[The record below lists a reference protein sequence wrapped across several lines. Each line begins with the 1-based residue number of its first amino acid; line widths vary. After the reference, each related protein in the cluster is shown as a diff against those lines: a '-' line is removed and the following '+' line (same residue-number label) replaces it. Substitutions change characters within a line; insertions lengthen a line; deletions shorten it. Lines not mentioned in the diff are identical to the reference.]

1 MTGLLELKERLIRF
15 FGKNEIYVVPVLK
28 FILATVVFLLINQNI
43 GYMTRL
49 AGLPVTLVLALLCAV
64 LPVNAI
70 LLFAFIL
77 IAAHLFALSM
87 DVCVVGLILMLV
99 IADGYYAV
107 LTPITFAL
115 HTPYIMPISAG
126 LLRTPASAASIVS
139 GTVMFYFL
147 KGIKE
152 NEAVLSAVEE
162 DSNATSKMVVAI
174 NQLLGNKEMYLVLA
188 TFIVILLVVYVVRRL
203 SIDHAW
209 TVAFLAGILIGLT
222 VLISGFVML
231 GIKGRIVWI
240 IVGSVISAVIAFIQQ
255 FLFFNLD
262 YSRTERVQFE
272 DDEYYY
278 YVKAVPKIYV
288 TTKDKRVKHIA
299 TKDEEKERI
308 SRKALAEEMDIDED
322 LLK

>member
-99 IADGYYAV
+99 ITLLYLRFSPKDGYYAV
-107 LTPITFAL
+107 LTPITFTL
-115 HTPYIMPISAG
+115 HIPYIMPISAG

-152 NEAVLSAVEE
+152 NETVLSAVEE
-162 DSNATSKMVVAI
+162 DSNAASKMV
-174 NQLLGNKEMYLVLA
+174 E
-188 TFIVILLVVYVVRRL
+188 
-203 SIDHAW
+203 
-209 TVAFLAGILIGLT
+209 IGRAH
-222 VLISGFVML
+222 V
-231 GIKGRIVWI
+231 
-240 IVGSVISAVIAFIQQ
+240 
-255 FLFFNLD
+255 
-262 YSRTERVQFE
+262 
-272 DDEYYY
+272 
-278 YVKAVPKIYV
+278 
-288 TTKDKRVKHIA
+288 
-299 TKDEEKERI
+299 
-308 SRKALAEEMDIDED
+308 
-322 LLK
+322 

>member
-99 IADGYYAV
+99 IALLYLRFSPKDGYYAV

-162 DSNATSKMVVAI
+162 DSNAASKMVVAI

-209 TVAFLAGILIGLT
+209 TVASLC
-222 VLISGFVML
+222 
-231 GIKGRIVWI
+231 
-240 IVGSVISAVIAFIQQ
+240 
-255 FLFFNLD
+255 
-262 YSRTERVQFE
+262 
-272 DDEYYY
+272 
-278 YVKAVPKIYV
+278 
-288 TTKDKRVKHIA
+288 
-299 TKDEEKERI
+299 
-308 SRKALAEEMDIDED
+308 
-322 LLK
+322 

>member
-99 IADGYYAV
+99 IALLYLRFSPKDGYYAV

-126 LLRTPASAASIVS
+126 LLRTPASA
-139 GTVMFYFL
+139 
-147 KGIKE
+147 K
-152 NEAVLSAVEE
+152 
-162 DSNATSKMVVAI
+162 
-174 NQLLGNKEMYLVLA
+174 
-188 TFIVILLVVYVVRRL
+188 
-203 SIDHAW
+203 
-209 TVAFLAGILIGLT
+209 
-222 VLISGFVML
+222 
-231 GIKGRIVWI
+231 
-240 IVGSVISAVIAFIQQ
+240 
-255 FLFFNLD
+255 
-262 YSRTERVQFE
+262 
-272 DDEYYY
+272 
-278 YVKAVPKIYV
+278 
-288 TTKDKRVKHIA
+288 
-299 TKDEEKERI
+299 
-308 SRKALAEEMDIDED
+308 
-322 LLK
+322 

>member
-1 MTGLLELKERLIRF
+1 MRGRTDSYAGYRTAVF
-15 FGKNEIYVVPVLK
+15 
-28 FILATVVFLLINQNI
+28 TVF
-43 GYMTRL
+43 TKRW
-49 AGLPVTLVLALLCAV
+49 LLC
-64 LPVNAI
+64 
-70 LLFAFIL
+70 
-77 IAAHLFALSM
+77 S
-87 DVCVVGLILMLV
+87 
-99 IADGYYAV
+99 ADTDNICITY
-107 LTPITFAL
+107 PIYHADFG
-115 HTPYIMPISAG
+115 G

-162 DSNATSKMVVAI
+162 DSNAASKMVVAI

-203 SIDHAW
+203 SIDYAW
-209 TVAFLAGILIGLT
+209 TVASLAGILIGLT

-231 GIKGRIVWI
+231 GIKGQIVWI
-240 IVGSVISAVIAFIQQ
+240 IVGGVISTVIALIQQ

-288 TTKDKRVKHIA
+288 TTKEKRVKRIA
-299 TKDEEKERI
+299 AKDEEKRTYFPQMHWQ
-308 SRKALAEEMDIDED
+308 RKWI
-322 LLK
+322 

>member
-1 MTGLLELKERLIRF
+1 M
-15 FGKNEIYVVPVLK
+15 
-28 FILATVVFLLINQNI
+28 
-43 GYMTRL
+43 
-49 AGLPVTLVLALLCAV
+49 
-64 LPVNAI
+64 
-70 LLFAFIL
+70 
-77 IAAHLFALSM
+77 
-87 DVCVVGLILMLV
+87 
-99 IADGYYAV
+99 
-107 LTPITFAL
+107 
-115 HTPYIMPISAG
+115 
-126 LLRTPASAASIVS
+126 
-139 GTVMFYFL
+139 
-147 KGIKE
+147 
-152 NEAVLSAVEE
+152 EE
-162 DSNATSKMVVAI
+162 DSNAASKMVVAI

-209 TVAFLAGILIGLT
+209 TVASLAGILIGLT
-222 VLISGFVML
+222 VLTSGFVML

-240 IVGSVISAVIAFIQQ
+240 IVGGVISTVIALIQQ

-288 TTKDKRVKHIA
+288 TTKEKRVKRIA
-299 TKDEEKERI
+299 AKDEEKERI

>member
-1 MTGLLELKERLIRF
+1 MRGRTDSYAGYRTAVF
-15 FGKNEIYVVPVLK
+15 
-28 FILATVVFLLINQNI
+28 TVF
-43 GYMTRL
+43 TK
-49 AGLPVTLVLALLCAV
+49 
-64 LPVNAI
+64 
-70 LLFAFIL
+70 
-77 IAAHLFALSM
+77 
-87 DVCVVGLILMLV
+87 
-99 IADGYYAV
+99 DGYYAV

-162 DSNATSKMVVAI
+162 DSNAASKMVVAV

-203 SIDHAW
+203 SIDYAW
-209 TVAFLAGILIGLT
+209 TVASLAGILIGLT

-231 GIKGRIVWI
+231 GIKGQIVWI
-240 IVGSVISAVIAFIQQ
+240 IVGGVISTVIALIQQ

-288 TTKDKRVKHIA
+288 TTKEKKVKRIA
-299 TKDEEKERI
+299 AKDEEKERI